1 MSVNVMI
8 NANEARRLRDD
19 TAFLQFVGAVRQT
32 QINRFLS
39 SGSKDVEIREDAH
52 AIVRALNLI
61 EAELDAAEAAE
72 LLENRK

>member
-1 MSVNVMI
+1 MI

-19 TAFLQFVGAVRQT
+19 TAFLQFMGAVRQT

-39 SGSKDVEIREDAH
+39 SGSDDVEIREDAH

-61 EAELDAAEAAE
+61 ESELDAAEAAE
-72 LLENRK
+72 LLANRK

>member
-1 MSVNVMI
+1 MI

-19 TAFLQFVGAVRQT
+19 TAFLQFVAAVRQS

-39 SGSKDVEIREDAH
+39 SGSDDVEIREDAH

>member
-1 MSVNVMI
+1 MI

-19 TAFLQFVGAVRQT
+19 TAFLQFMAAVRQS

-39 SGSKDVEIREDAH
+39 SGSDDVEIREDAH

-72 LLENRK
+72 LIESRK

>member
-8 NANEARRLRDD
+8 KADEARRLRND
-19 TAFLQFVGAVRQT
+19 TAFLQFIAAVRDK
-32 QINRFLS
+32 QIQHFLS
-39 SGSKDVEIREDAH
+39 SGPSDVEAREDAH

-72 LLENRK
+72 IIEKMR

>member
-1 MSVNVMI
+1 MI

-19 TAFLQFVGAVRQT
+19 TAFLQFMAAVRQS

-39 SGSKDVEIREDAH
+39 SGSDDVEIREDAH

-72 LLENRK
+72 LLENR

>member
-1 MSVNVMI
+1 MI

-19 TAFLQFVGAVRQT
+19 TAFLQFVAAVRQR

-39 SGSKDVEIREDAH
+39 SGSNDVEIREDAH

-61 EAELDAAEAAE
+61 EAELDAADAAE

>member
-1 MSVNVMI
+1 MI

-19 TAFLQFVGAVRQT
+19 TAFLQFVASVRQS

-39 SGSKDVEIREDAH
+39 SGSDDVEIREDAH

-61 EAELDAAEAAE
+61 ESELDAAEAAE
-72 LLENRK
+72 LLANRK

>member
-1 MSVNVMI
+1 M
-8 NANEARRLRDD
+8 A
-19 TAFLQFVGAVRQT
+19 AVRQS

-39 SGSKDVEIREDAH
+39 SGSDDVEIREDAH

-72 LLENRK
+72 LIESRK

>member
-1 MSVNVMI
+1 MI

-19 TAFLQFVGAVRQT
+19 TAFLQFMAAVRQS

-39 SGSKDVEIREDAH
+39 SGSDDVEIREDAH

>member
-1 MSVNVMI
+1 MI

-19 TAFLQFVGAVRQT
+19 TAFLQFVAAVRQK
-32 QINRFLS
+32 QINHFLS
-39 SGSKDVEIREDAH
+39 SGSNDVEIREDAH
-52 AIVRALNLI
+52 AMVRALNLI

>member
-19 TAFLQFVGAVRQT
+19 TAFLQFMAAVRQS

-39 SGSKDVEIREDAH
+39 SGSDDVEIREDAH

-72 LLENRK
+72 LLENR

>member
-8 NANEARRLRDD
+8 KADEARRLRND
-19 TAFLQFVGAVRQT
+19 TAFLQFIAAVRDK
-32 QINRFLS
+32 QIQHFLS
-39 SGSKDVEIREDAH
+39 SGPGDVEAREDAH

-72 LLENRK
+72 IIEKMR